1 MIRALCLAAG
11 FAACGCAHHK
21 ANQYAYAPPLAPP
34 VYPQPQTAAQ
44 PIAYPAAGVMPAP
57 MIAPPGVPPGAV
69 PGVIGPPAAAMG
81 PPVTTVAG
89 ELPAL
94 PDGSCPPCNSPSV
107 GTAVPVVYDGAMQ
120 TTPCPPGP

>member
-1 MIRALCLAAG
+1 VIRALCLAAG

-44 PIAYPAAGVMPAP
+44 PIAYPA
-57 MIAPPGVPPGAV
+57 GAV